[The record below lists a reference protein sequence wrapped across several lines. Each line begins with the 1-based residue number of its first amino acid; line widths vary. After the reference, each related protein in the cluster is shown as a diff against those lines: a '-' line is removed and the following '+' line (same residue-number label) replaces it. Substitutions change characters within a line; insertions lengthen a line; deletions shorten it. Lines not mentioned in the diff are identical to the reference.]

1 MIIRIFAS
9 GLMLVLLGCA
19 STPSGKSLSSS
30 DRARL
35 HLEVAL
41 ASLGEGDLTGTL
53 QSIAAAEAYDANI
66 PELQLTK
73 GIAYFGKHQPSLAI
87 QYVQK
92 AVSLNPNLSDANNTL
107 GFFLLS
113 QGRYD
118 EAMQPLMKAAKD
130 PLYRDSYKS
139 WTNLGVIKFQLGLF
153 SESRNF
159 FDRAIVD
166 APERACTAYYYRGQ
180 LGIQT
185 NNLDAAIQDFQ
196 NGTKKFCARS
206 PDTQLA
212 LALAHQKKKEYN
224 SARRIYIEVHDRYP
238 NTRFADEAMD
248 QLRILPGT

>member
-1 MIIRIFAS
+1 MKLLA
-9 GLMLVLLGCA
+9 LATLLGLSSCA
-19 STPSGKSLSSS
+19 STPNAKPLNPSE
-30 DRARL
+30 RARL

-41 ASLGEGDLTGTL
+41 ASLNEGDLTGTL
-53 QSIAAAEAYDANI
+53 QSVAAAEAYDPNI

-87 QYVQK
+87 EFVKK
-92 AVSLNPNLSDANNTL
+92 AVSLNPTLSDANNTL
-107 GFFLLS
+107 GYFLLS

-118 EAMQPLMKAAKD
+118 EAVAPLLKAARD

-139 WTNLGVIKFQLGLF
+139 WTNLGVIKFQLGLY

-159 FDRAIVD
+159 FDHAIVD

-180 LGIQT
+180 LGVQT
-185 NNLDAAIQDFQ
+185 SNLDAAIQDFQ

-248 QLRILPGT
+248 QLRNLPGS